1 MFLTALMLSAAAQAI
16 SPAADTPVVEG
27 ATSRSVQEFSRCFA
41 STQEQQSRPWWMVPN
56 QGGGARISNAG
67 AEGVSNPYRIRFT
80 AGEQRNEV
88 QLFLTQRDPAE
99 ETKLVEAVRS
109 CW

>member
-1 MFLTALMLSAAAQAI
+1 MFLTALLLSAAAQATT
-16 SPAADTPVVEG
+16 PAAEGQVVQG
-27 ATSRSVQEFSRCFA
+27 ATERSVQEFSRCFA
-41 STQEQQSRPWWMVPN
+41 NTQERQARPWWMVPN
-56 QGGGARISNAG
+56 SGGGARISNAG

-88 QLFLTQRDPAE
+88 QLFLTRRDPAE